1 MDNSIFIQYAPVI
14 IVVFIFLIQQR
25 LVVTPEMLE
34 KKHREILNDV
44 ENRFTTKEASANFE
58 QKLDDMQS
66 KIDKITDINFFER
79 KLKKMTK
86 TDLVNVIAA
95 ETEIKKKDVEAVV
108 NATLSAIANALKEG
122 DKVQLIGF
130 CTFEVKEMAARECRN
145 PRTGE
150 TVMVPATKRPV
161 FTAGKALKDAVN
173 NINEI

>member
-66 KIDKITDINFFER
+66 KIDKIY
-79 KLKKMTK
+79 
-86 TDLVNVIAA
+86 
-95 ETEIKKKDVEAVV
+95 
-108 NATLSAIANALKEG
+108 
-122 DKVQLIGF
+122 DKIIGN
-130 CTFEVKEMAARECRN
+130 K
-145 PRTGE
+145 
-150 TVMVPATKRPV
+150 
-161 FTAGKALKDAVN
+161 
-173 NINEI
+173 